1 MVYRRYHENCEEI
14 ECNPL
19 SAYVRIDGKW
29 KKIGYYGSECKKF
42 ELLDLEKER
51 AEKEQDTINKE
62 NLARSRAE
70 MRKLKEESREK
81 LKIMDNE
88 LKVNK
93 SFFKN

>member
-29 KKIGYYGSECKKF
+29 EKIGYFGTECKKF
-42 ELLDLEKER
+42 ELLDLEKEK
-51 AEKEQDTINKE
+51 AKKEQDRKNKE
-62 NLARSRAE
+62 NLVQVRAE
-70 MRKLKEESREK
+70 MRKIKEESREK

-93 SFFKN
+93 SIFKN